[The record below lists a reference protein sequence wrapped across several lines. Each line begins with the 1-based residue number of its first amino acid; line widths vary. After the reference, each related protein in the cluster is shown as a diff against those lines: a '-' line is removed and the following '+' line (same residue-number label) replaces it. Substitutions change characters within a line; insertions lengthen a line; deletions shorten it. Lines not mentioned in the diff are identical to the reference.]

1 MSRIMAPPLSAAINE
16 FLQWLELDRHA
27 SAGTVAEYRADMK
40 PFAKYANKH
49 GFDDAP
55 VSDLDRDSPWLA
67 AGLRLAMDRRSEA
80 PRPPSDG
87 RTRTRSPHDLPL
99 RLPRR

>member
-40 PFAKYANKH
+40 RFAKYANKH

-55 VSDLDRDSPWLA
+55 ACVRA
-67 AGLRLAMDRRSEA
+67 RAIAR
-80 PRPPSDG
+80 
-87 RTRTRSPHDLPL
+87 
-99 RLPRR
+99 